1 MLHGVEKKS
10 LNTRNDMKKTAIG
23 IGVHERIDDM
33 DAHLDI
39 MSFAPELTRITVC
52 SNPQTPKSHIER
64 WALRSTLVEIAPSGF
79 QIGPLIALAAALE
92 TADSLGCDYL
102 VYRNADDWMFNHQMV
117 FDRIKI
123 MRDMG
128 FLFAGYNWLTYQG
141 HYEFA
146 INEITVHV
154 PSFMACRE
162 RMISYFKRSSSHLLC
177 EFKMARWAAIAVP
190 RDKILRLADR
200 EQEYGVGNELELLA
214 KTSKKIPDNARYN
227 NRFFNRQWQMLG
239 HHDQESRLKAYDSI
253 KEEIPYRHELETMPE
268 FRRWL
273 LAARRNLPWNSGTP
287 NRIGGKLIPFDL
299 VSKIQGVVPFR
310 SKFIKPKIY

>member
-1 MLHGVEKKS
+1 
-10 LNTRNDMKKTAIG
+10 MKKTAIG

-52 SNPQTPKSHIER
+52 SNPQTPKSYLDR

-79 QIGPLIALAAALE
+79 YIGPLMALAAALE
-92 TADSLGCDYL
+92 AADSAGCDYL
-102 VYRNADDWMFNHQMV
+102 VYRNADDWMFNHQLV
-117 FDRIKI
+117 FDRVKA

-141 HYEFA
+141 HHEFA

-154 PSFMACRE
+154 PSFMSCRE
-162 RMISYFKRSSSHLLC
+162 RMVHYFNKSSAHLLC
-177 EFKMARWAAIAVP
+177 EFKMARWAALAVP

-200 EQEYGVGNELELLA
+200 EQEYGVGNELELLNHIA
-214 KTSKKIPDNARYN
+214 ATLGKKIPDDVRN
-227 NRFFNRQWQMLG
+227 NHRFFNRQWQMLG
-239 HHDQESRLKAYDSI
+239 HHDQEGRLKAYDLI
-253 KEEIPYRHELETMPE
+253 KDEIPYRHELEMMPE

-273 LAARRNLPWNSGTP
+273 LAARRNLPWNAGVP
-287 NRIGGKLIPFDL
+287 NRIGGKKIPFDS
-299 VSKIQGVVPFR
+299 VSKIRGVVPFR
-310 SKFIKPKIY
+310 SKFIKPEIYSESVT